1 MAAVGIGGVWKE
13 AKEWQIAFEVQQK
26 LSVLLQ
32 GHVI

>member
-13 AKEWQIAFEVQQK
+13 AKAVQQK

-32 GHVI
+32 